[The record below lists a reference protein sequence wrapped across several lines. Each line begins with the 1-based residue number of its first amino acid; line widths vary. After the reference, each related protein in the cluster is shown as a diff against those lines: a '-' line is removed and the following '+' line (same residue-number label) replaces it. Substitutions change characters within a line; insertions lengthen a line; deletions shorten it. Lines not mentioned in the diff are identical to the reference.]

1 MKRVQYHEGR
11 CEQRGEEEGG
21 KEVSRQETKDR
32 SDHLDLQLPRIF
44 LVLDLNNCSSMTGC
58 LASSAMLLQPL
69 WQTEGVSETMDGR
82 CGYC

>member
-1 MKRVQYHEGR
+1 VKRVQNDERG
-11 CEQRGEEEGG
+11 CEQRGKDEGG
-21 KEVSRQETKDR
+21 EEVSRQETKDM

-44 LVLDLNNCSSMTGC
+44 FVLDPNNCGSMTGC
-58 LASSAMLLQPL
+58 LASSAMLPQPL